1 MTTTAMILTTQR
13 IVAAEPPP
21 TTNAYAFTLVFPSG
35 LVAVL
40 EVCGAADQDRAR
52 AIAELSVRHRQTIN
66 VHGDQIET
74 PVNYIVM
81 DGDGSG
87 GRAACVCSWICVAQ
101 EVTA

>member
-13 IVAAEPPP
+13 IVAAEPP

-40 EVCGAADQDRAR
+40 EVCGAADQDHAR
-52 AIAELSVRHRQTIN
+52 AIAQQAVRHRQTIN
-66 VHGDQIET
+66 VPGDQIEI
-74 PVNYIVM
+74 PMNYIVM
-81 DGDGSG
+81 DGDGSC

-101 EVTA
+101 EATA